1 MKPEPENSE
10 DWRMGETSK
19 RIASAAVLVV
29 LYLFMIFY
37 ADFYYLQSYL
47 ILLLGGI
54 IGIKEFYNLADR
66 GDEGRP
72 FRGTGTFFMFVILT
86 FYYFRFIGSQNKFEP
101 PLFFLQYIQY
111 FVPPFDPVPVAF
123 LLLFIIIFT
132 LQITRRPLDGAIF
145 SVSSTFLGVFYIAV
159 PLGHLL
165 LLLGMGQGI
174 YYIILVSTITFLTD
188 AGAYFGGRWFGRH
201 PAGLAISPKKT
212 WEGYATGI
220 VTAIGSV
227 FIFNMIWENSTGTRS
242 AISGLEVLLISVIIS
257 LVSVI
262 GDLLE
267 SAMKRD
273 AKIKDSG
280 SLIPGHGGVLDLADA
295 LLITIPV
302 LYYYLQIKG
311 NLGFQV

>member
-1 MKPEPENSE
+1 
-10 DWRMGETSK
+10 MGETSK
-19 RIASAAVLVV
+19 RLASAAVLIVF
-29 LYLFMIFY
+29 YLFMIFY
-37 ADFYYLQSYL
+37 ADFYYLQTYL

-54 IGIKEFYNLADR
+54 IGIREFYNLSDR
-66 GDEGRP
+66 GEDGKP
-72 FRGTGTFFMFVILT
+72 FRGTGVFFMFLILT
-86 FYYFRFIGSQNKFEP
+86 FYYFRFIGSQNQFEA
-101 PLFFLQYIQY
+101 PLFFQKYIQY
-111 FVPPFDPVPVAF
+111 FIPPFDPVPVAF
-123 LLLFIIIFT
+123 LFLFIVTFT

-165 LLLGMGQGI
+165 LLLGMKQGV
-174 YYIILVSTITFLTD
+174 YYIFFVSAVTFLTD

-212 WEGYATGI
+212 WEGYVTGI
-220 VTAIGSV
+220 VIAIASI
-227 FIFNMIWENSTGTRS
+227 FIFNIIWENITGIPASVR
-242 AISGLEVLLISVIIS
+242 GLEVFWISAILS

-280 SLIPGHGGVLDLADA
+280 SLIPGHGGILDLADA

>member
-1 MKPEPENSE
+1 
-10 DWRMGETSK
+10 MGETSK
-19 RIASAAVLVV
+19 RLASAVVLLV

-37 ADFYYLQSYL
+37 ADFYYLQTYL
-47 ILLLGGI
+47 ILILGGFVG
-54 IGIKEFYNLADR
+54 IGEFYNLSDR
-66 GDEGRP
+66 GEEGRP
-72 FRGTGTFFMFVILT
+72 FRGTGTFFMFLIIS
-86 FYYFRFIGSQNKFEP
+86 FYYFRFIGAQNKFEP
-101 PLFFLQYIQY
+101 PLFFLQYIRY
-111 FVPPFDPVPVAF
+111 FIPPFDPVPAA
-123 LLLFIIIFT
+123 LLLLLIVTFT
-132 LQITRRPLDGAIF
+132 LQITKRPLDGAIF
-145 SVSSTFLGVFYIAV
+145 SVSSTFLGVFYVAI
-159 PLGHLL
+159 PLGHLI

-174 YYIILVSTITFLTD
+174 YYVVLVSVVTFITD

-220 VTAIGSV
+220 VTAIAAV
-227 FIFNMIWENSTGTRS
+227 YIFNLIWESSTGTS
-242 AISGLEVLLISVIIS
+242 AAVRGLEVFLISAILS

-280 SLIPGHGGVLDLADA
+280 SLIPGHGGMLDLADA

-311 NLGFQV
+311 DLGFQV